1 MPLGEKTNWQ
11 TDTTRRKDKMTNK
24 DHMVKRL
31 LKKNHSVKRQTDK
44 QRPHGEKA
52 TDKQRSLGEK
62 TNWLTD

>member
-31 LKKNHSVKRQTDK
+31 LKKK
-44 QRPHGEKA
+44 
-52 TDKQRSLGEK
+52 SLGK
-62 TNWLTD
+62 KAN